1 MQSNILWGEMPSK
14 SGRKNSSIYLCRR
27 VFKNSLSSLLAT
39 LSVEGI
45 LDFDL
50 WANNL
55 QSLGY
60 IELAKLFCGSEH
72 NQLSSFT
79 VHFNPITD
87 EGVHHLV
94 TELTHTN
101 CKLTD
106 LSLIDNKIT
115 DEGVKHLTVALTHTN
130 CKLNSLSLEK
140 NQITDEGAK
149 QLTSALT
156 HSNCKLTFLIPQ

>member
-1 MQSNILWGEMPSK
+1 MPSK

-156 HSNCKLTFLIPQ
+156 HSNCKLIFLIPQ